1 MNENGGAAFLVM
13 DNSCK
18 ILGVHPQPNC
28 DIPYTLEANYLDYV
42 LTVTTIDSGVGG
54 GYFSF
59 EYANG
64 VYSIGKNGCG
74 CSDSTEGLT
83 ADQSCK
89 CAFPVA
95 GEPTK
100 RSIAFEA

>member
-1 MNENGGAAFLVM
+1 MNENGGTSFLVM

-28 DIPYTLEANYLDYV
+28 GIPYILEANYLDYV
-42 LTVTTIDSGVGG
+42 LTVTTMDSGISG
-54 GYFSF
+54 GYFRF
-59 EYANG
+59 LYGNG
-64 VYSIGKNGCG
+64 VYSIGNNGCG
-74 CSDSTEGLT
+74 CRVSTEGLT
-83 ADQSCK
+83 ADQACK

-95 GEPTK
+95 GQPTK